1 MFGATR
7 YETASNLPTQRCSAG
22 WEFFQRVDLTSR
34 DTLRY
39 AVDTAVVRRQIE
51 SKGWHVWDETPLEE
65 RQEEKL
71 KKLTPIEEQPSPV
84 EVQIEATE
92 RPKFQW
98 DVPEKIQEPSPLL
111 RSVPTP
117 EVEQPPQPEP
127 QPYARREI
135 TLVPEPAPSKV
146 VASKPVEKGAF
157 SQRPPRLEVEKAAP
171 PSRVPKMQAGNQVVW
186 FDIPVRDIDRA
197 IRFYSAVLGAEL
209 QKQQAAPGTAI
220 VVLPYGEGSIGGSLV
235 QTMDAKPS
243 DKGPLLYLNTN
254 GRLVDALKE
263 VEQNGG
269 KVLAE
274 MHSIA
279 PFGFRAIVLDSE
291 GNRIALHSM

>member
-1 MFGATR
+1 
-7 YETASNLPTQRCSAG
+7 L
-22 WEFFQRVDLTSR
+22 
-34 DTLRY
+34 
-39 AVDTAVVRRQIE
+39 
-51 SKGWHVWDETPLEE
+51 
-65 RQEEKL
+65 
-71 KKLTPIEEQPSPV
+71 
-84 EVQIEATE
+84 
-92 RPKFQW
+92 QW
-98 DVPEKIQEPSPLL
+98 DVPGKVQEPSPVL
-111 RSVPTP
+111 RSVPTL
-117 EVEQPPQPEP
+117 EVEKPPQPEP

-135 TLVPEPAPSKV
+135 TLVPEPAPLKV
-146 VASKPVEKGAF
+146 AATKPAETFAT
-157 SQRPPRLEVEKAAP
+157 RTPRLEVEKVAP
-171 PSRVPKMQAGNQVVW
+171 PTRVPKLPAGSQIVW

-197 IRFYSAVLGAEL
+197 IRFYSAVLGTEL
-209 QKQQAAPGTAI
+209 TKQQAAPGTAI

-254 GRLVDALKE
+254 ERLEEALKE
-263 VEQNGG
+263 VEKNGG